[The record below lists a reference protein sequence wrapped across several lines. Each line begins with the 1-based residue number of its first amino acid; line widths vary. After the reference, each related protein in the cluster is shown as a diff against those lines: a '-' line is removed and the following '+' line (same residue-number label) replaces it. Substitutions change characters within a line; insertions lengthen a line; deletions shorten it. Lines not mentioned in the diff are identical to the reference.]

1 MKARINVKAALIAV
15 GCTVLGA
22 SPAFAFVV
30 PIPEPSALSIYGS
43 AVAGL
48 VIAARWLRR
57 K

>member
-1 MKARINVKAALIAV
+1 MNIRNIVKTSAV
-15 GCTVLGA
+15 AVATVVLGA
-22 SPAFAFVV
+22 SPAFALVIQV
-30 PIPEPSALSIYGS
+30 PEPSALSIYGG